1 MLFVIIYAYWCPT
14 RFPYQMMFVSFNS
27 NTTGFRCGAGTAKTS
42 GAHEFIAVFSG
53 VRDARSLAFCVC
65 FVDHLSFVLFLLDIV
80 LSVPLRCTASDYL
93 FGIFKLFLMIFDLTK
108 SGWCFTTCSVSVY
121 EYMSLYRTIPNSN
134 RWHFI

>member
-1 MLFVIIYAYWCPT
+1 MHTGVQHDFHIRWCSYRLTVT
-14 RFPYQMMFVSFNS
+14 RRVSDVELELLRLPGHTSSFPF
-27 NTTGFRCGAGTAKTS
+27 
-42 GAHEFIAVFSG
+42 FSG

-80 LSVPLRCTASDYL
+80 LSVHLRCTASDYL

-108 SGWCFTTCSVSVY
+108 SGWCFSTCSVSVY